1 MLTPRLLRDFQKFF
15 LIRRN
20 PLNYNELRGFEN
32 GTQTG
37 TRTQD
42 QLVKSQLLYQLSYLR
57 ISWVCCHVSL
67 ARTGAGAKYVSAI
80 ISQDKFDVFRYIFHK
95 TLMEV

>member
-57 ISWVCCHVSL
+57 IVLDLFASL
-67 ARTGAGAKYVSAI
+67 PFEGMLGGAQNTY
-80 ISQDKFDVFRYIFHK
+80 Q
-95 TLMEV
+95 L

>member
-1 MLTPRLLRDFQKFF
+1 LFAFGRITDAQ
-15 LIRRN
+15 N
-20 PLNYNELRGFEN
+20 PLKHWALAGYEN

-57 ISWVCCHVSL
+57 IDWIFCFASL
-67 ARTGAGAKYVSAI
+67 TGRWAGAKY
-80 ISQDKFDVFRYIFHK
+80 
-95 TLMEV
+95 